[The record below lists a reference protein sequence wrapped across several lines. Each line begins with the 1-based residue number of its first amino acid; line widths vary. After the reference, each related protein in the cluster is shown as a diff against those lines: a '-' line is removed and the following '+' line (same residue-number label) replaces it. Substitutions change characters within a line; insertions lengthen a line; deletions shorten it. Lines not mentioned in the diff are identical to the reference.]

1 MQWRIQGGG
10 GGGGAT
16 PPPPPPRRLLLEQT
30 EARRAEKV
38 FLETGP
44 SPFYLKIWIRHWDV
58 TCKIIYD

>member
-10 GGGGAT
+10 GA
-16 PPPPPPRRLLLEQT
+16 RRLLLEQT